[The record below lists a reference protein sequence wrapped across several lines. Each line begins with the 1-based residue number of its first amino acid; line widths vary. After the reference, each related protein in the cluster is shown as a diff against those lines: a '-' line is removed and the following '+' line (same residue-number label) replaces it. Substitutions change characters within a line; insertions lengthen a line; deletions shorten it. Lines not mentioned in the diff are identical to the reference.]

1 MKYDF
6 DFGVILEN
14 DKDINLLLLIY
25 FLAVFRLWW

>member
-1 MKYDF
+1 MKHDF

-25 FLAVFRLWW
+25 FLAIFRLWW